1 METEMRLR
9 GRVAIVTGAGQGIG
23 KEYAARL
30 LREGAQV
37 AIAELSEERGRAGLA
52 ELQPLGDVILVP
64 TDVSDEESTLQCAAA
79 VQREFGR
86 IDVLVNNAALFQ
98 DLDKEDHSYDYLQR
112 AFRVNLHGAWLMTR
126 AVSPAM
132 VARRWGR
139 IVNISSVGAYMH
151 PTFDAPF
158 EGVHSWVYNQTK
170 WGILG
175 LTKYLAGQLGQ
186 YNITVNCIAPGVTLS
201 DGARNTLTPERIEE
215 LRMMSAMR
223 RTVEPADL
231 AGVVAFFASDDAS
244 VVTGQVLCVD
254 AGTCMPA

>member
-1 METEMRLR
+1 MRFQ

-37 AIAELSEERGRAGLA
+37 AIAELSEERGRAGLRDL
-52 ELQPLGDVILVP
+52 ELLGDVILVP
-64 TDVSDEESTLQCAAA
+64 TDVSDESSTLQCAET
-79 VQREFGR
+79 VQERFGR

-98 DLDKEDHSYDYLQR
+98 DLDKEDHSYEYLQR
-112 AFRVNLHGAWLMTR
+112 AFRVNLHGAWLMAR
-126 AVSPAM
+126 AVAPTM
-132 VARRWGR
+132 VAQQWGR
-139 IVNISSVGAYMH
+139 IINISSVGAYMH

-170 WGILG
+170 WGIVG

-201 DGARNTLTPERIEE
+201 DGALNTLTPERIEE

-223 RTVEPADL
+223 RTTTPSDL
-231 AGVVAFFASDDAS
+231 AGAVAFFASDDAS
-244 VVTGQVLCVD
+244 MVTGQVLCVD
-254 AGTCMPA
+254 GGTCMPA

>member
-1 METEMRLR
+1 MTEMRFR

-37 AIAELSEERGRAGLA
+37 TIAELSDERGRAGLRDL
-52 ELQPLGDVILVP
+52 ESLGDVILVR
-64 TDVSDEESTLQCAAA
+64 TDVSDEDSTLQCART
-79 VQREFGR
+79 VHEKFGR
-86 IDVLVNNAALFQ
+86 IDILVNNAALFQ
-98 DLDKEDHSYDYLQR
+98 DHDKEDHTYDYLQR
-112 AFRVNLHGAWLMTR
+112 AFRVNLHGAWLMAR
-126 AVSPAM
+126 AVAPMM
-132 VARRWGR
+132 VAQHWGR
-139 IVNISSVGAYMH
+139 IINISSVGAYMH

-201 DGARNTLTPERIEE
+201 DGARKTLTPERIEE

-223 RTVEPADL
+223 RTTTPSDL
-231 AGVVAFFASDDAS
+231 AGAVAFFASDDAS
-244 VVTGQVLCVD
+244 MVTGQVLCVD
-254 AGTCMPA
+254 GGTYMPG

>member
-1 METEMRLR
+1 
-9 GRVAIVTGAGQGIG
+9 VSAKKVWFITGAGRGMG
-23 KEYAARL
+23 VDFAKAALAAGHAVVATGRDPDAVAKALGRSSNDL
-30 LREGAQV
+30 LAVKLDVTR
-37 AIAELSEERGRAGLA
+37 
-52 ELQPLGDVILVP
+52 PGDA
-64 TDVSDEESTLQCAAA
+64 DAA
-79 VQREFGR
+79 VRAAVDRFGR

-112 AFRVNLHGAWLMTR
+112 AFRVNLHGAWLMAR
-126 AVSPAM
+126 AVAPTM
-132 VARRWGR
+132 VAQQWGR
-139 IVNISSVGAYMH
+139 IINISSVGAYMH

>member
-1 METEMRLR
+1 MRLAD
-9 GRVAIVTGAGQGIG
+9 RVAIVTGGGQGIG
-23 KEYAARL
+23 REYARRL
-30 LREGAQV
+30 LEEGAKV
-37 AIAELSEERGRAGLA
+37 ALAEISDERGRAGLE
-52 ELQPLGDVILVP
+52 ELEPLGDVILVP
-64 TDVSDEESTLQCAAA
+64 TDVADEASTRRCAEA
-79 VQREFGR
+79 VRERFGR

-98 DLDKEDHSYDYLQR
+98 DFDKQDHSYEYLQH
-112 AFRVNLHGAWLMTR
+112 AFRVNLHGAWLMVR
-126 AVSPAM
+126 AVAPAM
-132 VARRWGR
+132 VAQAFGR

-158 EGVHSWVYNQTK
+158 EGVHSWAYNQTK

-201 DGARNTLTPERIEE
+201 EGTRRTLTEERIEE

-223 RTVEPADL
+223 RTLVPRDL
-231 AGVVAFFASDDAS
+231 TGPVVFFASDDAA

-254 AGTCMPA
+254 AGTLMPG

>member
-1 METEMRLR
+1 MRFR

-23 KEYAARL
+23 KEYATRL

-37 AIAELSEERGRAGLA
+37 AIAELSEERGRAGLRDL
-52 ELQPLGDVILVP
+52 EPLGDVILVP
-64 TDVSDEESTLQCAAA
+64 TDVSDEDSTLQCAQT
-79 VQREFGR
+79 VHDEFGR

-98 DLDKEDHSYDYLQR
+98 DLDKEDHSYEYLQR
-112 AFRVNLHGAWLMTR
+112 AFRVNLHGAWLMAR
-126 AVSPAM
+126 AVAPTM
-132 VARRWGR
+132 VAQQWGR
-139 IVNISSVGAYMH
+139 IINISSVGAYMH

-201 DGARNTLTPERIEE
+201 DGALNTLTSQRIEE

-223 RTVEPADL
+223 RTTTPSDL
-231 AGVVAFFASDDAS
+231 AGAVAFFASDDAS
-244 VVTGQVLCVD
+244 MVTGQVLCVD
-254 AGTCMPA
+254 GGTCMPA